1 VAEHALGR
9 ATPVY
14 VALALREDQAE
25 HLLAAGRAVR
35 DSMPSGEAVPEPLD
49 RAMAELA
56 QAISKARLGIN
67 A

>member
-1 VAEHALGR
+1 
-9 ATPVY
+9 VY